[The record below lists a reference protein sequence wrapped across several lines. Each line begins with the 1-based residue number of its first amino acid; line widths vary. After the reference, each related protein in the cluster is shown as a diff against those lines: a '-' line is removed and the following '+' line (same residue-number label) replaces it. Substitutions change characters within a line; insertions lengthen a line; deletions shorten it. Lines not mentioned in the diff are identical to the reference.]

1 MKTVNKWVMVGMM
14 SVVVAGMAIVGCE
27 STKSTTDA
35 ITLTPASATLTNAS
49 SVTFVATLGNT
60 NINAVL
66 PLVWSVNDESLGHI
80 EGRGMTAVYTP
91 TDRHGNNNIKVRD
104 QADGEGIAVVSQV
117 EAGDSG
123 PATSSPAVSS
133 PAVSALTVSPI
144 STTIGTT
151 ETKTFIVSG
160 GTKPY
165 NASMKYSS
173 LSIYSSGG
181 FISSSVYEYHASGAG
196 TNTLTFTDSGSPVL
210 FVTATVIQQ

>member
-1 MKTVNKWVMVGMM
+1 MKTASTWFLVGMM

-104 QADGEGIAVVSQV
+104 QADGEGIAVVNQ
-117 EAGDSG
+117 EATPSRTIAENTIVVS
-123 PATSSPAVSS
+123 PATVSLGAGVEDDIVFTASLNSDTVLPLTWTLTLPA
-133 PAVSALTVSPI
+133 L
-144 STTIGTT
+144 GY
-151 ETKTFIVSG
+151 IVS
-160 GTKPY
+160 TSDSPVHTVK
-165 NASMKYSS
+165 
-173 LSIYSSGG
+173 IH
-181 FISSSVYEYHASGAG
+181 VYDRPG
-196 TNTLTFTDSGSPVL
+196 TNVVVVQDAGFGTGS
-210 FVTATVIQQ
+210 AAIAHK